1 MNRTYPPL
9 PLTARDD
16 SQPRLTRRSFLGA
29 GAAAGLALAAPP
41 AFARA
46 AVPFGGAIQHEHF
59 DDAAYRQAFLDHCDI
74 VMPMNE
80 LKFGLVQWERG
91 VFDFSRAD
99 RLVDFA
105 RDNGKTSRG
114 HAFVWWSTN
123 PPWLDALADARE
135 AEAVLIEH
143 IERTADHFRGRL
155 TDWDVVN
162 EVIANEPR
170 GHEGGPLRDT
180 VWRRLLGARHIPLAF
195 EALART
201 DPSAG
206 CVINDYDLEF
216 AGERYDARRRVMLD
230 IVRQLQDAGLRVD
243 TVGLQAHLYA
253 HYQIDVEGLARFK
266 EELGRLGVD
275 VIVTELDVIQYGI
288 DGGPEEQDE
297 AAGRVVSD
305 LMDAVLPGPPPR
317 AVVAW
322 GLTDRYTWVDD
333 VMPREDGTPSRP
345 HPLDAQ
351 MREKPWFGELR
362 RRLAQGA

>member
-1 MNRTYPPL
+1 M
-9 PLTARDD
+9 
-16 SQPRLTRRSFLGA
+16 GM
-29 GAAAGLALAAPP
+29 GAAAALSLPGRPVAAQG
-41 AFARA
+41 RG
-46 AVPFGGAIQHEHF
+46 VPFGGAIQHEHLE
-59 DDAAYRQAFLDHCDI
+59 DAAYRRAFLEHCDI
-74 VMPMNE
+74 VLPMNE

-105 RDNGKTSRG
+105 LDNGRSSRG

-123 PPWLDALADARE
+123 PPWLDALSDARE

-162 EVIANEPR
+162 EVIANDPR
-170 GHEGGPLRDT
+170 GHPGGPLRDT
-180 VWRRLLGARHIPLAF
+180 VWRRLLGERHIPLAF
-195 EALART
+195 QTLART
-201 DPSAG
+201 DPAAG

-243 TVGLQAHLYA
+243 AVGLQAHLYA
-253 HYQIDVEGLARFK
+253 HYRIDVEGLARFK
-266 EELGRLGVD
+266 EDLARLGVD

-288 DGGPEEQDE
+288 EGGPEAQDE
-297 AAGRVVSD
+297 AAGLIVSD
-305 LMDAVLPGPPPR
+305 LMDAVLPGRPPR
-317 AVVAW
+317 AVIAW

-333 VMPREDGTPSRP
+333 VMPRDDGTPSRS
-345 HPLDAQ
+345 HPLDAD
-351 MREKPWFGELR
+351 MREKAWYGDLR
-362 RRLAQGA
+362 RRLREAA